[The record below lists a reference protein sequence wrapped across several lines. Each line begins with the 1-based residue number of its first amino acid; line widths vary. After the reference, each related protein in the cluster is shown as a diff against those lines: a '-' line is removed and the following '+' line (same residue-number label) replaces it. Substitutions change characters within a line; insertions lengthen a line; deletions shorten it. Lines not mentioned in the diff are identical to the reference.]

1 MTAYVRAAV
10 VLAEKFQC
18 TVLIV
23 HHCGYDTSHPRGHT
37 SLIGAVDVDIE
48 VTKGETGEIRTEVK
62 NMRDGENGAPTRSR
76 LEPIEVAI
84 DDNGDLIVVFQ
95 PVPSTSGTVAG
106 AGQAAEANRNEQRPG
121 DVTGDFEKR
130 RDAARRQSS
139 YCRRRRLGQI
149 TVAVVVSV
157 PDLTAAALRRG
168 LLGSAGATRED
179 LERIAAVIIAEA
191 MRR

>member
-1 MTAYVRAAV
+1 VR
-10 VLAEKFQC
+10 
-18 TVLIV
+18 TVRL
-23 HHCGYDTSHPRGHT
+23 
-37 SLIGAVDVDIE
+37 L
-48 VTKGETGEIRTEVK
+48 KRTETNNNPKGCSFVFALPSPRLK
-62 NMRDGENGAPTRSR
+62 QGEMA
-76 LEPIEVAI
+76 
-84 DDNGDLIVVFQ
+84 DLLVFQ